1 MNSSTQNKAINKNEQ
16 DLLNRKKMIERFFE
30 ILFLILTV
38 VSILS
43 VILICG
49 FIFFRG
55 VPAIIKI
62 GPFNFLFS
70 KTWKPTNNP
79 PEFGILPMILGSI
92 YVTLGSVIIGVPIGV
107 LTAIFMS
114 YFCPKKLYKPL
125 KTALNLMAGI
135 PSIVFGYFAL
145 MVLVPFFRSLNFGNG
160 MNIFTASILLGI
172 MILPTIINLSESAI
186 TAVPKSF
193 YRGAL
198 ALGVSH
204 EKAVFEVVV
213 PAAKSG
219 IFSSIIL
226 GIGRSIGETMA
237 VIMVAGNQPRIP
249 KGIFDGVRT
258 MTMNV
263 VTEMNYAAGLHLEAL
278 IATGAV
284 LFVFILIINLC
295 FNLVNKGERY

>member
-62 GPFNFLFS
+62 GPFNFLFG

-145 MVLVPFFRSLNFGNG
+145 MVLVPFF
-160 MNIFTASILLGI
+160 
-172 MILPTIINLSESAI
+172 
-186 TAVPKSF
+186 
-193 YRGAL
+193 
-198 ALGVSH
+198 
-204 EKAVFEVVV
+204 
-213 PAAKSG
+213 
-219 IFSSIIL
+219 
-226 GIGRSIGETMA
+226 
-237 VIMVAGNQPRIP
+237 
-249 KGIFDGVRT
+249 
-258 MTMNV
+258 
-263 VTEMNYAAGLHLEAL
+263 
-278 IATGAV
+278 
-284 LFVFILIINLC
+284 
-295 FNLVNKGERY
+295 